1 MRLALTNLDLGVVFF
16 QEIENLSPTVLIH
29 NDPIVTAI
37 EYNALVRIVKSLGF
51 QTLYNLLAHASGWPQ
66 TISLT

>member
-1 MRLALTNLDLGVVFF
+1 MWLALSNHDLCVVFF

-29 NDPIVTAI
+29 DDPIVPAT
-37 EYNALVRIVKSLGF
+37 EYNVLVWIVESLGS
-51 QTLYNLLAHASGWPQ
+51 QTIHNLLAHASGWPQ